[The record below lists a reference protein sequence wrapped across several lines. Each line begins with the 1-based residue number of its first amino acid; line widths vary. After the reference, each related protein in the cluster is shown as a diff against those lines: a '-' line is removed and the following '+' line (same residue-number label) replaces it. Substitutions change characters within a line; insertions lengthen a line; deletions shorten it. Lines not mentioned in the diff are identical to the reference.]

1 MKYDCFI
8 YTLFIPRIVY
18 LCNLLKPK
26 LMNFIAKIIKK
37 TAESDVILAKSIY
50 LCTVFVKENIV
61 LQIKH

>member
-1 MKYDCFI
+1 
-8 YTLFIPRIVY
+8 
-18 LCNLLKPK
+18 
-26 LMNFIAKIIKK
+26 MNFIAKIIKK